1 MLYFDRT
8 GTSEGIDISKPNVSK
23 ECDICHYLYF
33 LDRGFMFQ
41 LHVCNKCH
49 DVLMMSMNPGNIT
62 ILDINGAD
70 YRCISNRISKNKEVN
85 LLQKADLKETRE
97 AVELLVS
104 VNNLWHQKNMAQYFL
119 TVTKFIENY

>member
-8 GTSEGIDISKPNVSK
+8 GASEGIDISKPNPSK

-41 LHVCNKCH
+41 LHVCNKCQ

-70 YRCISNRISKNKEVN
+70 YCCISNRISKNKEVN

-97 AVELLVS
+97 AVELLVP

>member
-8 GTSEGIDISKPNVSK
+8 GVSEGIDISKPNASK

-41 LHVCNKCH
+41 LHVYNKCH

-70 YRCISNRISKNKEVN
+70 YSCIINRINKNKEVY
-85 LLQKADLKETRE
+85 LLQKADLKEKRE
-97 AVELLVS
+97 AAELLVS
-104 VNNLWHQKNMAQYFL
+104 VNNL
-119 TVTKFIENY
+119 